1 MADIISSNILN
12 EVNTLDPNLQSKVLE
27 ILKLQDGISKG
38 YNEVSSLPEGLTK
51 DSSISDITAYY
62 RKPNVVTAQKE
73 REVKDAR
80 RAEWEEQWRQITAP
94 ATNDGIEIVHQSNE
108 IRTFPIIYGRN
119 KIGGIETDISVQSDY
134 TEQSVAAA
142 NSMGELS
149 YVPNATYFEKG
160 YDTDRVIP
168 GFMKV
173 VSGGRVLFDIGVPE
187 IQSSADILQTG
198 YESNY
203 LFLGPDNFYYT
214 RQQDVPRASTTIS
227 QRWGL
232 VRDVTTPASIRF
244 TSDFPTAND
253 TGKQNEYLTIQMAL
267 GYGEF
272 EAVRGVEVDRLPYDD
287 EKFSHSITYQLAGG
301 VAEPIA
307 TSNGMNANNTFY
319 GLAYLTAIFKLNLG
333 KQNYSG
339 VPKINSYVL
348 GRKVHSIVENSG
360 VYSLSTTRTYS
371 TNPARCLLDYLMNP
385 NFGPSTP
392 LNAIDLESFY
402 SAQQICDQ
410 IVQPFA
416 AVSGEIWGSTTSRNI
431 PRFEC
436 NLSLSTNNK
445 VKDNI
450 EKILNTM
457 HGGELIWSE
466 GKYKLTLPY
475 PTSQAQQNALVAAEF
490 TNDDV
495 IRNNIEFST
504 TNTQDRYTQVSV
516 KFRNELN
523 DFEED
528 EVFWP
533 ETYGDLYNE
542 YLLQDRTPS
551 TGRFNHEGITD
562 PYHAV
567 SRAEQIVRS
576 SRSNRPLE
584 LTVSRKFLHLELN
597 DLVRVNISNSIINVN
612 DIYRIE
618 EINTDPSTLNS
629 DLKLVNFSY
638 LNLAWNVSDNFSGIT
653 KQPVDFNLATPA
665 DIELVEAPR
674 DLSGVVR
681 RIYTLSDSDFTASA
695 TRKRWFNNSG
705 LTSNVNYPSYWDR
718 NGGTDSHITDLRIHS
733 NGQIRLNNNAATDR
747 DFSDELESEIRMV
760 IESDGHS
767 LEVYGITDTTDPYAW
782 TPSNSA
788 DVIAFFNAI
797 GDDSLSGTL
806 TFSHSLNSST
816 GAGRLSW
823 VSTEPVSFS
832 DYVIEAANVNSPNRR
847 MRLGTSINKFFDL
860 PDMVDGTYDF
870 YITARTQFG
879 RLSEAGVARI
889 TIDRIAS
896 LNGSGYEFVY
906 RTTTTDSAPPD
917 ITTTTDQDQT
927 DNYVPP
933 GWTATP
939 SGISSTNTHE
949 WISTRAG
956 TRKDWDKFSD
966 PTLFSRYAADGAGG
980 DPGSDGSGAQFVYIR
995 TATDTAP
1002 TAITTNAAQKA
1013 NDSYVPTGWTN
1024 NPTGV
1029 DSTNKFEWVSSR
1041 LGSTGA
1047 WGEFSAPARWARYS
1061 EDGDKGDTGDTG
1073 QAGQSGSSVQFIF
1086 INTEDTTQPAT
1097 PSGDNP
1103 TNWSFSS
1110 QGVTSTNKFEWVS
1123 SRTRAAGS
1131 STWSDWSTPG
1141 IFSRFS
1147 EDGEAGEDGDPGED
1161 GSGIEFVFQ
1170 LTNSSSAPTAIVT
1183 SDEDTTTDD
1192 NVPSGWT
1199 DTPTGVSSSMQ
1210 YEWASTRTGT
1220 TGNWG
1225 SFSAPFL
1232 WAKFGADGQA
1242 GTAGNDGSGIEFI
1255 FQRNNTGTTP
1265 GTIAAGD
1272 QDQTTDNDVPTGWTA
1287 NPAGVDASNKYEYAA
1302 SRTGSTGS
1310 WSVFSTP
1317 YLFAKF
1323 GEDGATGSPG
1333 EDGTDGESGEGV
1345 EFIFRRTAVNTAPAT
1360 PSGDNPASWTDNPTG
1375 VDSTNKFEW
1384 VSSRTRP
1391 AGSST
1396 WGDWSSPGVFARF
1409 SEDGVAGSPGTD
1421 GAGVEFVFQLT
1432 NSSTAPT
1439 AITTSDEDTTAD
1451 DNVPSGWTANPTGVS
1466 SSMQYEWASTR
1477 TGSTGSWNSFS
1488 GPFLWAKFGADG
1500 AVGSAGQDGSGVQFI
1515 FRTTTNDSNPG
1526 APTSDA
1532 DQMASDTYVPT
1543 SWNADAQGVTS
1554 TNKFEWV
1561 SSRTGTT
1568 GSWGNFSTPGIWARF
1583 SEDGSKGDTGDT
1595 GAPGQDG
1602 SGIQFIFINTTDS
1615 TQPDTPASDSDQM
1628 ASDTYVPTDWNDD
1641 AQGVDSTNKF
1651 EWVSSRVGSTGSW
1664 GNFSTPALW
1673 SRYSEDGAT
1682 GEKGD
1687 KGDKGDTGDTGA
1699 AGVDGTGVEF
1709 VFIRTADSTTPSQ
1722 IVTPNNQR
1730 LLNDYV
1736 PTGWTA
1742 DPVGVDSTNKY
1753 EWVSSRQGSNN
1764 NWSEFSAP
1772 GIWAKF
1778 SEDGTPGIS
1787 GSGAQFIYTRTST
1800 STPPTTITTD
1810 ADQRANNNYVPTG
1823 WVTSARGVDSTNT
1836 YEWVSS
1842 RTGSSGAW
1850 GEFSAPAIWALF
1862 SESGVGRE
1870 TIYYPHTSETFP
1882 SSQLP
1887 DNTWGYLDYGLQLVQ
1902 PSTIEKFSRGSAG
1915 QGSTLAELEAQCVAA
1930 NRDATYSV
1938 QPSSDFTAPTDNNYI
1953 IRLRFLMKSSDRIT
1967 NTVMRLPNGVDHASL
1982 LFLVKTDSTGSSFN
1996 TGSNDI
2002 LAEMRQEAV
2011 TTSATEITDTITDAQ
2026 WGAAE
2031 ADGDYYFW
2039 WSYYFIERTGGQHS
2053 ELEFGYTPQGDTAIT
2068 AATIDNDHDLIATN
2082 DTVWTGSQPSLTE
2095 TNPYI
2100 FSSSRAIVGQPSTG
2114 DAVTDMWS
2122 TPVLGATRIKG
2133 DTGDAGQAGQSGSSV
2148 QFVFRNTTDDTA
2160 PDTPTGDSPASW
2172 NTSSQGVTSTNKFE
2186 WVSSRTRAVGSS
2198 VWSSWSTPGIFSRYA
2213 EDGEDGADGEKGDTG
2228 DTGQAGQSGASVQFV
2243 FINTANDTAP
2253 DTPTGDSPAS
2263 WSFSSLGVTSTNK
2276 FEWVS
2281 SRTRAAG
2288 SSSWSD
2294 WSTPGVFARFSEDGA
2309 TGEKGDTGD
2318 AGTPGVA
2325 GTDGS
2330 GIEFIFQRNNTG
2342 TAPAAIAVGD
2352 QDRTA
2357 DNNVPT
2363 GWTANPTGVAS
2374 NNRYEYAASRTG
2386 STGSWSVFST
2396 PYLFAKF
2403 GEKGDT
2409 GDTGSAG
2416 QDGTDGSTGE
2426 SVEFIFLR
2434 TANSTT
2440 PTTPSGDN
2448 PASWTANPTGVD
2460 STNKFEWVSNRTRP
2474 AGGSWSTWSTP
2485 GIFAR
2490 YSEDGAAGE
2499 DGEAGADGAAGD
2511 PGVDGS
2517 GIEFIF
2523 QRNNT
2528 GTAPSR
2534 IPNNMQDRTA
2544 DNNVPDGWTA
2554 SPSGVASN
2562 NRYEYACS
2570 RIGSTG
2576 SWARFSVPYLF
2587 AKFGE
2592 KGDTGD
2598 TGQAGQSGA
2607 SVQFVFRNTQTN
2619 TQPATPSGDSPA
2631 SWNTSA
2637 QGVTSTNKFEW
2648 VSSRT
2653 RAVGGAWGSWSTPGI
2668 FSRYSEDGAAG
2679 ADGDDGDPGAD
2690 GSGIEFVFR
2699 RVPHTNQPGGVD
2711 TSMTPARV
2719 ISTVHKDDDI
2729 SPNGIMAF
2737 FIMSTNY
2744 RISNRDG
2751 STIKA
2756 EVLMN
2761 EIIADHAHADVNM
2774 WIDSNGYLRLEKTES
2789 GTSSTFSIRDPQ
2801 TAQAVNVLNLLGIA
2815 NGTYTG
2821 TNTPDDRAVDGF
2833 VPRRF
2838 TADPQG
2844 VSEDFPYEWAMS
2856 RTGTTGAW
2864 NEFSDTYLFAK
2875 FGADGQT
2882 GTAGNDGTGIEF
2894 IFQRNNTGTTPA
2906 AIATGDQDRTSDN
2919 DIPTGWTA
2927 NPTGVNATNQYEYAA
2942 SRTGSTGSWSV
2953 FSTPYLFA
2961 KFGADGATGAP
2972 GEDGTDGSSGEGVEF
2987 IFRRTTNNTAP
2998 DTPSGDN
3005 PASWTDNPTGVD
3017 STNKFEWVSSRTRAA
3032 GSSTWS
3038 DWSSPGVFALFSE
3051 DGATGAKGDKGD
3063 TGDTGNT
3070 GDPGTDGS
3078 GVEFVFQLTSTS
3090 TAPTAIGSSDE
3101 DTTADNNV
3109 PSGWTDNPTGV
3120 SSSMPYEW
3128 ASTRTG
3134 TTGSWASFSGP
3145 FLWAKFGADGAPGT
3159 AGSNGA
3165 GIQFVFQR
3173 NNTGTPPTA
3182 ITTNATQK
3190 ANDSYTP
3197 TGWTASATG
3206 VDSSN
3211 QYEYASSRTG
3221 STGAWGE
3228 FSSPYLFSKFG
3239 ANGQTGSAGEDGSDG
3254 TDGSGVQ
3261 FVYRLSQT
3269 ETTPTTP
3276 TSNATQMANDSYVPT
3291 GWTANASGVSTTNKY
3306 EYVTSRVGTSGNWG
3320 DFSAPGLF
3328 SRYAEDGSKGD
3339 RGDTGQAGQDGSGI
3353 QFVFRLTNTNIIPAL
3368 AQTNNDRTSDTFIPD
3383 NWTDNPSS
3391 VSNSM
3396 RYEWA
3401 ANRTGSTGNWSDF
3414 GTPYLFAVFS
3424 SGGGGSGVELIYQRN
3439 NTGTSPTTPVTTT
3452 TEDQT
3457 DEFVP
3462 GAWRN
3467 VGTAR
3472 EATLDGLKPSTEYI
3486 FGVRGVND
3494 NGEGN
3499 TKSAT
3504 VTTKDPSPPGP
3515 VRSLTYVSRTVNS
3528 LTFSWVA
3535 PNTGGSVDNY
3545 RFRHVQGR
3553 RVPTTGEW
3561 TATNNLS
3568 ATITGLNANTIYT
3581 IEVQAVNE
3589 DGESTSQTED
3599 GTTDRDEAPGTVRNL
3614 AEGTRTQNSIAWSWD
3629 APNSGGDVH
3638 RYEYRFIAGSNPTG
3652 NWTDNGTN
3660 TSVTIGSLNVNT
3672 LYTIEVRGWNSQQ
3685 GGGTGT
3691 TDSATT
3697 RNVGP
3702 GPVRNIRQTAREIN
3716 SLSLAWDAPNTGS
3729 AATGYEYRLT
3739 TGSSAPTAGA
3749 WTSVNTT
3756 SAVIGS
3762 LAANTQYTIA
3772 IRSTNTDGESD
3783 EETIT
3788 LRTDLNQAPG
3798 SVGSLTESTVT
3809 HNSIRWNW
3817 TAPTTGG
3824 DLDRYEYRIGVGT
3837 PTGAWISVGLNR
3849 TVTVPNLAGETTYTI
3864 QVRAWNSQQGGGTSS
3879 RDTATTHPTAP
3890 GPVRNLSLK
3899 SRDIS
3904 SFTVEW
3910 DAPNSG
3916 GTPSAF
3922 EYRFTTGS
3930 SSPSAGA
3937 WTEFGNGTQTEL
3949 TVSTGVA
3956 ANTQYTI
3963 AIRTKNITDES
3974 VERTVTFRTEPQ
3986 AAPGPVR
3993 SLRSTSRGS
4002 AVITWQWDP
4011 PNTGGDP
4018 DRYEYRYG
4026 TTTPTGAWTGVG
4038 TDTSIRITG
4047 LQDNTSYT
4055 IEVRGWN
4062 SHSGGGTGSTD
4073 TVTTLL
4079 QLPDASAP
4087 TVTINALP
4095 ATINEGDKITL
4106 GYTLGSD
4113 GTYDTVGTVTWTT
4126 SEGSL
4131 SSASANAPEFD
4142 VGYFDSNTDFNVN
4155 LSIVFEGDGTTAE
4168 TGTSATGTAAQ
4179 VSGTIIDVDNEQEI
4193 GLLRSWY
4200 GSGGSHKSW
4209 TPGAASRPSI
4219 NRALRSSNVGTF
4231 LSRIRLRLDANQG
4244 EFHLE
4249 NDQQGGVSQ
4258 SRTDLSDKFESGG
4271 SVSIGQGRNTYTFL
4285 MSETSDTSE
4294 PYTLTVPTAKQARY
4308 QAVRAAISNNT
4319 ARLIIRDYVP
4329 AAVGPVRNLAE
4340 NARESANITWVWDAP
4355 NTGTSAEGYEYRYST
4370 GTPSGA
4376 WTDNGTATSVQIMSL
4391 TPNTQYTIEV
4401 RAYNIHSESSGVTDN
4416 ATTLRTAPGPVR
4428 NISRTARE
4436 IDDLSISWDAPNTGG
4451 TTEKYQYAIN
4461 TGSSLTSTTWVDVNA
4476 TNVTI
4481 GSLAANT
4488 EYTIGVR
4495 AVNNGGNSTVETITD
4510 STDKDEKPGPVRN
4523 LGETATTDTSVTWE
4537 WDAPTTGGDP
4547 DRYEYRWYI
4556 GTTIRGTW
4564 RTGIGLN
4571 TSVTITSLTPNR
4583 PHGIQV
4589 RAWNSQQGY
4598 AATADYRTDSAV
4610 TLEVRPNPPSN
4621 LRQTSRNR
4629 TDLSIAWDAPTSG
4642 TTPTHYEYRYTSG
4655 SSAATAGNWTTEN
4668 GTSITI
4674 SSLTAN
4680 TQYTISVRAV
4690 NNTGESNPVNITL
4703 VTEAAAAPGA
4713 PTNLRSTSKS
4723 DTSIAWA
4730 WGAPTTGG
4738 DPDRYE
4744 YRRYTGNT
4752 PSGNW
4757 LNIALAT
4764 TVAATG
4770 LTSSTAYG
4778 FQVRGWNSHSGAGTP
4793 AAISVTTNPALPAP
4807 ITGLSLKDRDPD
4819 EFTVEWVN
4827 PAGSTA
4833 TSFEYRFH
4841 AGSNPPTGGAWTEF
4855 GNGSETELNVASGVN
4870 SNTQYTIAIRTK
4882 NVTGTSAQTAVTL
4895 TSERMGAPG
4904 APTSLTTP
4912 VQTGNAITFSWSAPT
4927 SGGDVD
4933 RYEYRYYESPIGSP
4947 VIPPAWTQGN
4957 TDTSVSITG
4966 LDRGTRYILAVRGW
4980 NAHSGG
4986 GDSASITRTT
4996 LSTLAAPVAPTITIT
5011 GLPGSGQAPERSQI
5025 RLGYTLTGG
5034 IYDTI
5039 GTLAWSTSITG
5050 GGITLPIG
5058 ALSNPTA
5065 ERPLLSNP
5073 EVSSNRTLNVTLTIP
5088 FEGDGNLV
5096 NTGTTTNG
5104 TQTTSITVT
5113 NLGEAQQI
5121 ALESAWFTENDALE
5135 RKLWRPADNERPTVI
5150 QDLRSDRNSDAF
5162 VSLVMSDLG
5171 RDIGILNIEDDQTG
5185 APSQSVL
5192 DLSSTFESTGTMT
5205 IAQGRNNF
5213 TYFMSETTDTSD
5225 PYFISVPAARQTAHN
5240 AFHALVDNSSDARLI
5255 IRDYE
5260 PSDEN
5265 PITNLRTEQITD
5277 TSIEWA
5283 WDHALISTATGYE
5296 YRFIQGT
5303 TPTGNW
5309 TDNGTARTVTIS
5321 SLTVGAEYTI
5331 EVRGYNDH
5339 SESTGV
5345 THSAT
5350 TVVPLPGTPQN
5361 LVRTARSTTSLTI
5374 SWDAPASG
5382 GTPSKYQYAINAGSS
5397 LTSTTWVDA
5406 TGTSTTISGL
5416 AQSTEYTVGIRA
5428 VNDTGEGTAET
5439 ITTSTEIDAAP
5450 GPVRNL
5456 RETNRTGESIT
5467 WSWDPPDTGGDAD
5480 SYWYRYRLADGSF
5493 SAAPAIL
5500 GNVTTV
5506 TVTGL
5511 TNNTAYVIEV
5521 SAFNA
5526 AHSTG
5531 PGVEDQASTLEMS
5544 VPPNSVKDLSIT
5556 TTATT
5561 SLTFAWT
5568 PDDEGTTPTSYEYRY
5583 GTSSS
5588 LSGAYTS
5595 TTELVAQITG
5605 LTAATEYHIEVRG
5618 AIGSSKGPSVVIQA
5632 YTYATSGAPD
5642 TPSNLKLTSGV
5653 FRSSASASSDIS
5665 MIWDA
5670 PVPAGG
5676 AAPTGYQYKMLDT
5689 QTDDDILVEY
5699 VFAHTGTTSVPDN
5712 DWGYNTPGIDH
5723 DDDGSGTSSDEWFDA
5738 APLLNFASTWLRS
5751 QRVIGLDTTVGDQVT
5766 ANWSAPETVE
5776 RQGIIFPAGSE
5787 GQDGFGLTDWID
5799 VTAGET
5805 SFDETNTYSAGADM
5819 RVLVVAI
5826 TGSGNSIQRS
5836 SAAIFDYTSSDTNDH
5851 FIGYVESLEES
5862 ATTSSSITWTWT
5874 LPGNSG
5880 GFQTF
5885 PSYRVSDSLAGLESE
5900 DYTMLAQGATT
5911 VTISSL
5917 DADTEYYIELQR
5929 QFSDGTGGGTSI
5941 DLAKT
5946 APEGQSDQFY
5956 SSPAIAPTVR
5966 IIDPGTLREGQQ
5978 VNLSVRFEGESN
5990 YQDIESYSWNID
6002 GGSLDNAAS
6011 HAPLFTAPYRDDAGG
6026 LTVVATCD
6034 VRFRGHGSSISVTAY
6049 SDPLN
6054 ISILDTDHEQS
6065 ILLPSSAYR
6074 VASNVKQWHFTNTG
6088 TTLPGIDRLL
6098 CADGTSKYVAVVTL
6112 GRLSDVVTLHFEDET
6127 DSGLPD
6133 GDDLSDKFEQQGQ
6146 IEIIYGDNSLVL
6158 ELDGVDTSDFYR
6170 IPILEDKMED
6180 FLALRDALP
6189 TRNGSAEALI
6199 IIRDFV
6205 APTFYQGQQQNAAP
6219 GDIATLSG
6227 TSTARSIVWTWSQS
6241 ANASSYEY
6249 LFNEGDTLSTAAW
6262 TADPQGV
6269 SESLQYEYVSLRK
6282 GSSGDWGKFSL
6293 PSLWAKFGVRGE
6305 DGRQGV
6311 DGQPGRD
6318 GDDGPGIQFVF
6329 RRNNS
6334 STAPGLTQT
6343 NSDRTNDSFIPTS
6356 WSDDPSG
6363 VSNSMQYEWASVRT
6377 GTTGAWNDFG
6387 SPFVWAKWGPQGV
6400 RGADGSDGSPGTDG
6414 FGFEY
6419 IFATN
6424 NSSTAPTLGNA
6435 ANNWGFDTP
6444 GIHHDGTGTASTVW
6458 FDGAN
6463 DAADL
6468 SATNRF
6474 LWRAERQVPGSV
6486 SSGDEV
6492 SNNWSTPVV
6501 VGRWGNTGNT
6511 GAAGEDGSGIEFI
6524 FQRNNTGTTPGTIAA
6539 GDQNRSVD
6547 NNVPTGWTDDPSGV
6561 TSAMRFEYASTRTGT
6576 TGNWG
6581 RFSTPYLW
6589 AKFGEK
6595 GDKGDKGDQ
6604 GDQGIQGPPGDASS
6618 IVRSSALVSV
6628 DINSTQQITLEN
6640 LNVEDTAASV
6650 TGTNRGP
6657 FSISNSNRAIRIAG
6671 TTVNLPTGAEV
6682 TVDAIVTAINNGY
6695 SDVIATNRNNQVRIS
6710 SVDFGSS
6717 ASFTIENVSSSV
6729 YGTVGITTGTYRGAD
6744 VSTLPNAFVTL
6755 ANAAVPNEIPIDED
6769 KVVFIR
6775 NYRDAVNTPLTF
6787 AQTWRYSESS
6797 SGWERAFPYLGADII
6812 GDNVI
6817 TARHA
6822 NFDSL
6827 SALSLQV
6834 FDSDIVDLNV
6844 FNVAVQNEIKSDN
6857 YVEDEAGFL
6866 IAKDGRAQFP
6876 SANIIGRLTAD
6887 QVDAN
6892 NIRSWTLLYLSQ
6904 YGRIVSNE
6912 DGIPLKVINLGLNIF
6927 DEFSSIMIIS
6937 SFSKD
6942 PRNEIFYSSQV
6953 PIDPIRT
6960 RSTADQSDSV
6970 RFVVGERFLYIYDV
6984 NDDGFSIAS
6993 TVSTSPFAQVYQ
7005 IWGLK
7010 QTIPQNLTSIVPGTS
7025 YLALDEEGIFSWNPT
7040 TDTNNLLSP
7049 VRTIESSNG
7058 TLLRLLP
7065 NFIQGLTSHNN
7076 YLYTGWA
7083 GYTGT
7088 RGHVSNPFRN
7098 TIYGIVRLDPNADG
7112 AEFVGA
7118 SIQQLWPNGADYTSS
7133 VLTTGTG
7140 ELPDHGVR
7148 MVSTG
7153 TRLLL
7158 VAFQNYP
7165 GAAGST
7171 PSDLEDYSIRIF
7183 EIDPDDLRSPLE
7195 GNNNSKLLRV
7205 FNLLDLSFPGLR
7217 ESESNTMSIRLSRAA
7232 HAYYSTSAVWYNNL
7246 LYILKTARDPFATS
7260 SGWYSALFSL
7270 DINGANSQ
7278 YTLHRFHRYIGTVE
7292 NAPTNVSFFTDSGGN
7307 FRFTHQR
7314 ASLYAD
7320 PDRIC
7325 LVLDNLDRTNNIDSD
7340 ITEFY
7345 ELDLDSTNQN
7355 ERTFLTRSVHLGSS
7369 ASGGTRFYGT
7379 HGFTRHVQTAV
7390 TE

>member
-142 NSMGELS
+142 NSTGELS
-149 YVPNATYFEKG
+149 YVTNATYFEKG

-173 VSGGRVLFDIGVPE
+173 VSSGRVLFDIGVPE
-187 IQSSADILQTG
+187 IQSSSDILETA

-1170 LTNSSSAPTAIVT
+1170 LTNSSSAPTAIGT

-1451 DNVPSGWTANPTGVS
+1451 NNVPSGWTANPTGVS

-1687 KGDKGDTGDTGA
+1687 KGDKGDTGDTGG

-1722 IVTPNNQR
+1722 IVTPDNQR

-1810 ADQRANNNYVPTG
+1810 AGQRANNNYVPTG

-1850 GEFSAPAIWALF
+1850 GEFSTPAIWALF

-2002 LAEMRQEAV
+2002 LAEMRQEAI

-2082 DTVWTGSQPSLTE
+2082 DTIWTGSQPSLTE

-2114 DAVTDMWS
+2114 DAITDMWS

-2281 SRTRAAG
+2281 SRTRAVG

-2309 TGEKGDTGD
+2309 TGGKGDTGD

-2342 TAPAAIAVGD
+2342 TAPTAISAGD
-2352 QDRTA
+2352 QDQTS

-2403 GEKGDT
+2403 GEKGDK

-2426 SVEFIFLR
+2426 SVEFIFRR

-2440 PTTPSGDN
+2440 PTTPSGDD

-2474 AGGSWSTWSTP
+2474 AGGSWSNWSTP

-2511 PGVDGS
+2511 PGTDGS

-2607 SVQFVFRNTQTN
+2607 SVQFVFRNTETN

-2761 EIIADHAHADVNM
+2761 EIIAEHAHADVNM

-2789 GTSSTFSIRDPQ
+2789 GTSSTFSIQDPQ
-2801 TAQAVNVLNLLGIA
+2801 TAQAVNVLNFLGIA

-2919 DIPTGWTA
+2919 DVPTGWTA

-2953 FSTPYLFA
+2953 FSAPYLFA

-2987 IFRRTTNNTAP
+2987 IFRRTTNNTTP

-3038 DWSSPGVFALFSE
+3038 DWSSPGVFARFSE

-3070 GDPGTDGS
+3070 GAPGQDGS

-3090 TAPTAIGSSDE
+3090 TAPAAIGSSDE

-3134 TTGSWASFSGP
+3134 TTGSWGSFSGP

-3353 QFVFRLTNTNIIPAL
+3353 QFIFRLTNTNIIPAL
-3368 AQTNNDRTSDTFIPD
+3368 AQTNNDRTSDTFIPED
-3383 NWTDNPSS
+3383 WTDNPSS

-3515 VRSLTYVSRTVNS
+3515 VRNLTYVSRTVNS

-3798 SVGSLTESTVT
+3798 SVGSLAESTVT

-3899 SRDIS
+3899 SRNIS
-3904 SFTVEW
+3904 AFTVEW

-3937 WTEFGNGTQTEL
+3937 WTEFGDGTQTEL

-3986 AAPGPVR
+3986 AVPGPVR

-4026 TTTPTGAWTGVG
+4026 TSTPTGAWTGVG
-4038 TDTSIRITG
+4038 TDTSVRITG
-4047 LQDNTSYT
+4047 LEDNTSYT

-4142 VGYFDSNTDFNVN
+4142 VGYFDSNTNFNVN

-4179 VSGTIIDVDNEQEI
+4179 VSGTVIDVDNEQEI

-4355 NTGTSAEGYEYRYST
+4355 NTGTASEGYEYRYST

-4819 EFTVEWVN
+4819 EFTVEWAN

-4870 SNTQYTIAIRTK
+4870 PNTQYTIAIRTK

-5034 IYDTI
+5034 IYDTV
-5039 GTLAWSTSITG
+5039 GTLAWSTSISG
-5050 GGITLPIG
+5050 GGITLPVV
-5058 ALSNPTA
+5058 ALNNQAA

-5096 NTGTTTNG
+5096 NAGTTTNG

-5361 LVRTARSTTSLTI
+5361 LVRTARSTTSLSI

-5699 VFAHTGTTSVPDN
+5699 VFAHTDTASVPDN

-5738 APLLNFASTWLRS
+5738 APLLNFVSTWLRS

-5776 RQGIIFPAGSE
+5776 RQGIIFPAGAE

-5826 TGSGNSIQRS
+5826 TGSGSSIQRS

-6011 HAPLFTAPYRDDAGG
+6011 HAPLFTAPYRDDAGD

-6034 VRFRGHGSSISVTAY
+6034 VRFRGYGSSISVTAY
-6049 SDPLN
+6049 SDPIN

-6098 CADGTSKYVAVVTL
+6098 CTDGTSKYVAVVTL

-6282 GSSGDWGKFSL
+6282 GSSGDWGKFSI
-6293 PSLWAKFGVRGE
+6293 PALWAKFGAQGA

-6311 DGQPGRD
+6311 DGQPGQD

-6377 GTTGAWNDFG
+6377 GTTGNWNDFG

-6400 RGADGSDGSPGTDG
+6400 RGADGSDGAAGTDG

-6463 DAADL
+6463 DAAAL

-6474 LWRAERQVPGSV
+6474 LWRAERQVPGSI

-6511 GAAGEDGSGIEFI
+6511 GAAGTDGSGIEFI
-6524 FQRNNTGTTPGTIAA
+6524 FQRNNSGTTPGTIAA
-6539 GDQNRSVD
+6539 GDQNQSVD

-6657 FSISNSNRAIRIAG
+6657 FNISNSNRAIRIAG
-6671 TTVNLPTGAEV
+6671 MTVNLPTGAEV
-6682 TVDAIVTAINNGY
+6682 TVDALVTAINNGF

-6729 YGTVGITTGTYRGAD
+6729 YGTIGITTGTYRGAD

-6892 NIRSWTLLYLSQ
+6892 NIRSWTLLYLSEF
-6904 YGRIVSNE
+6904 GRIITSE
-6912 DGIPLKVINLGLNIF
+6912 TALPLTVKGLKLNIF
-6927 DEFSSIMIIS
+6927 DEFSSLLVIGSVPFGS
-6937 SFSKD
+6937 STN
-6942 PRNEIFYSSQV
+6942 RFYAPQV
-6953 PIDPIRT
+6953 PIFSIEEAIAIDNAEGAQFII
-6960 RSTADQSDSV
+6960 
-6970 RFVVGERFLYIYDV
+6970 GNRFLYIYEV

-6993 TVSTSPFAQVYQ
+6993 TVNTAPIAKIFQ

-7010 QTIPQNLTSIVPGTS
+7010 QTIPQNLTTITPGTR
-7025 YLALDEEGIFSWNPT
+7025 YLASDNSGIYEWNPDAASQT
-7040 TDTNNLLSP
+7040 LVSPVREYRTSSGVTNLLSFAGNMGSFD
-7049 VRTIESSNG
+7049 T
-7058 TLLRLLP
+7058 T
-7065 NFIQGLTSHNN
+7065 GLASHNN
-7076 YLYTGWA
+7076 YLYMGQSDMA
-7083 GYTGT
+7083 LNSHVI
-7088 RGHVSNPFRN
+7088 RGRTCFIRV
-7098 TIYGIVRLDPNADG
+7098 DPNADSG
-7112 AEFVGA
+7112 ELLRVDFPH
-7118 SIQQLWPNGADYTSS
+7118 LWPNETDYSGTSFRADTNSIP
-7133 VLTTGTG
+7133 
-7140 ELPDHGVR
+7140 ERGVR
-7148 MVSTG
+7148 IISTG

-7158 VAFQNYP
+7158 VAFQRQASNQNEIDQS
-7165 GAAGST
+7165 A
-7171 PSDLEDYSIRIF
+7171 IRIY
-7183 EIDPDDLRSPLE
+7183 ELDPDNLRAPLE
-7195 GNNNSKLLRV
+7195 GNNNPKLLRV
-7205 FNLLDLSFPGLR
+7205 LNVGTLESPNFNSTENTLLQTLL
-7217 ESESNTMSIRLSRAA
+7217 T
-7232 HAYYSTSAVWYNNL
+7232 STGFSYATWYNNS
-7246 LYILKTARDPFATS
+7246 LYILYTS
-7260 SGWYSALFSL
+7260 RNRGSFSAVIFSL
-7270 DINGANSQ
+7270 NIDGSNSQ
-7278 YTLHRFHRYIGTVE
+7278 YTMHRSHIHTSGDMF
-7292 NAPTNVSFFTDSGGN
+7292 TNSDFSLYRNSANNYDIGGN
-7307 FRFTHQR
+7307 NPRQTSYDLYSDSNRF
-7314 ASLYAD
+7314 
-7320 PDRIC
+7320 C
-7325 LVLDNLDRTNNIDSD
+7325 LTMRGTTDKS
-7340 ITEFY
+7340 TEVY
-7345 ELDLDSTNQN
+7345 ELDLTSTNQD
-7355 ERTFLTRSVHLGSS
+7355 EKSFLTTITHIGTNSS
-7369 ASGGTRFYGT
+7369 KPTINGLVE
-7379 HGFTRHVQTAV
+7379 HIQTAV
-7390 TE
+7390 TD